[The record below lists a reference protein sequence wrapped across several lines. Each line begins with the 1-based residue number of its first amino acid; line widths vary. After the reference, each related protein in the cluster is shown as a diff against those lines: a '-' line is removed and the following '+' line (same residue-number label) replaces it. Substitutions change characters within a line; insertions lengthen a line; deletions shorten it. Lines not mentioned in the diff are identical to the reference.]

1 MERKENVDPIPR
13 HITYTATVADA
24 LRPITRTHCQNEADV
39 ELLREWSI
47 LNKL

>member
-1 MERKENVDPIPR
+1 MKQGNSVDPIPR

-24 LRPITRTHCQNEADV
+24 RRPITRTHCQNQADV

-47 LNKL
+47 QNKL